1 MKKPERKQIYIG
13 AAAIVLIAAFA
24 LLLYRPLHG
33 KILQVRNA
41 KAQQLEVERD
51 AFNKQQNLPVM
62 REKLIR
68 TKKETGEFGD
78 RIPAD
83 RQLGQLLQSIAEA
96 MNSHR
101 LKDQVV
107 APGSEVSLDKLNC
120 IPVRMQCSGSMKQIF
135 AFFRTLEGLE
145 RIIKIEQVQL
155 KNNADL
161 SGVVSMN
168 ALASVYYQGTK

>member
-1 MKKPERKQIYIG
+1 MKKLERKQLYIG
-13 AAAIVLIAAFA
+13 GAAIVLIAAFS

-41 KAQQLEVERD
+41 KAQQIAVEKD
-51 AFNKQQNLPVM
+51 AFSKKQNLPIM
-62 REKLIR
+62 REKLSQA
-68 TKKETGEFGD
+68 KKETGEFSE

-96 MNSHR
+96 MNSQH

-107 APGSEVSLDKLNC
+107 APGSEVSLEKLNC
-120 IPVRMQCSGSMKQIF
+120 IPVRMQCSGTMKQIF

-168 ALASVYYQGTK
+168 AIASVYYQGSK